1 MQTDKLVL
9 FFFFLLEKNLND
21 LLLDSGILHE
31 CFSCLTMG
39 DIRPRCWLI
48 WVHFLQWK
56 GERCCYIWETP
67 VYLLRS
73 PTINPAELNAGHH
86 RDSIRWGGWRSAPWL
101 PGYWLCFYLCALNL
115 SKWRREGVSRE
126 NTQVHDS
133 MGSKRCN
140 GWK

>member
-48 WVHFLQWK
+48 WVYF
-56 GERCCYIWETP
+56 
-67 VYLLRS
+67 
-73 PTINPAELNAGHH
+73 
-86 RDSIRWGGWRSAPWL
+86 
-101 PGYWLCFYLCALNL
+101 F
-115 SKWRREGVSRE
+115 
-126 NTQVHDS
+126 
-133 MGSKRCN
+133 CN
-140 GWK
+140 GKGKGAVIYEKPLSTY